1 MTGQGLDVLE
11 QTVAQEFPLPEAQE
25 GTLLTNNRQS
35 EAVGR
40 ALKAVCSA
48 RQALEAGLTPDA
60 VLTDVEEALAAL
72 GELIGKTVVKIWW
85 TRFFPLLRGKM
96 SCASCLGEEV

>member
-72 GELIGKTVVKIWW
+72 GELIGKTVREDLVDTIFS
-85 TRFFPLLRGKM
+85 RFCVGK
-96 SCASCLGEEV
+96 